1 MTVTIQGPLFST
13 RPLTKRLNKDDA
25 DVVEVLHTD
34 GGTFGFKDACGTIDF
49 FANGGS
55 SQPGCK
61 QIDLANP
68 LRSLDDPGK
77 FKKVSKVLH
86 SCQAAFVLI
95 LHT

>member
-1 MTVTIQGPLFST
+1 M
-13 RPLTKRLNKDDA
+13 TKRLNKDDA

-61 QIDLANP
+61 QIDLADP

-77 FKKVSKVLH
+77 FDKFKKIK
-86 SCQAAFVLI
+86 I
-95 LHT
+95 

>member
-1 MTVTIQGPLFST
+1 M
-13 RPLTKRLNKDDA
+13 TKRLNKDDA

-61 QIDLANP
+61 QIDLADP

-77 FKKVSKVLH
+77 CDKVKNLVAKSITQLPLLCLFQK
-86 SCQAAFVLI
+86 SCNSQCFSI
-95 LHT
+95 SR